1 MDEIEDNGH
10 LNERDYLDT
19 IGNGLSAG
27 TDAAGAPSYA
37 DISERV
43 PRREIRV
50 LKISK
55 VLQEKPSDS

>member
-1 MDEIEDNGH
+1 MEEIEDNGH
-10 LNERDYLDT
+10 LNERDYLDA

-55 VLQEKPSDS
+55 VLKGKQGDG